1 MKITK
6 QIIKT
11 HPDNFHT
18 GKTLL
23 RQIKKDN
30 DTAEPVI
37 LTDNAAFHL
46 PNGSIIAAAAANDNH
61 YFLLDKGL
69 CLIRIYDKERKEI
82 KTVGSRMGYRC
93 DEPEPGKQR
102 LGFEF
107 PEDMILHRDRIL
119 VSDSGNKRLVV
130 LDNNWK
136 LEKVITLPEFPYKFI
151 FCDQDRVVVSD
162 FDRSVM
168 TVSLKYGF
176 LSMTELDFPVD
187 FSSAF
192 CYGRTCRVAGE
203 NTGAQENEVNEQ
215 WLLEMPEMPAA
226 ALAEEAGNFPAL
238 MRIMMAENAENPIAV
253 AEAREIALNHEELLP
268 EYARLIGQQTDG
280 EVENRL
286 TAYVEK
292 TIHAAATKNEDAKEE
307 IAKLS
312 FEFIKKYKAIPNSS
326 DTEAA
331 NIDKENIRRH
341 LFLKLK
347 DFRSR
352 LKQIVALKNT
362 LQEVTGLPKPLKVLT
377 DFVEKRFQVVKQGIE
392 TNLKGI
398 EDNLRNFNEP
408 DILNFIVHY
417 WLFSEEERILY
428 GVPGFNYEKL
438 FGDRFLLA
446 ILNNFYY
453 SIAELFLSRHKIEEY
468 ISFSE
473 REVAMYPDKMDIF
486 KQFLNKLLHLGK
498 YDDVLRMLKKFPDP
512 NKEDVNYF
520 YYRVY
525 LEKGDA
531 DNAFN
536 HLKKEL
542 DLYSHRV
549 DLIPELIELNK
560 LTPDQVQHY
569 IDGILEKS
577 PQAIDMHLYAA
588 RSFQK
593 TGDDEKAEFYLDRE
607 LELFPENKAAILL
620 KHDLFA
626 GHIPPT
632 SAAVDPAS
640 SVYFRKTW
648 ETFKTFMK
656 IHRDETTAAQVISFF
671 TALNFL
677 PCESEGLK
685 EIMALKE
692 ETVFASYKKEI
703 AVYLSFMKYFR
714 GVTTAELEA
723 VEKYAPV
730 VYLSA
735 YSTGRLAY
743 DYFFKEAQ
751 RLAAVRQ
758 YEAMFPVIE
767 DILKYNPGD
776 KEIFKFLDTLLAG
789 ENQE

>member
-1 MKITK
+1 MKINK

-11 HPDNFHT
+11 HLDNFHK
-18 GKTLL
+18 GKILL
-23 RQIKKDN
+23 RQIKKEN
-30 DTAEPVI
+30 ETANPI
-37 LTDNAAFHL
+37 TLADNAAFHL
-46 PNGSIIAAAAANDNH
+46 PIGSIITAAAANDNH

-69 CLIRIYDKERKEI
+69 CLIRIYDREFNEI
-82 KTVGSRMGYRC
+82 KTVGSRMGYLYG
-93 DEPEPGKQR
+93 ELEPGKQR

-107 PEDMILHRDRIL
+107 PEDMILHGDRIL
-119 VSDSGNKRLVV
+119 VSDSGNKRLVA
-130 LDNNWK
+130 LDNKWK
-136 LEKVITLPEFPYKFI
+136 LEKVIPLPEFPYKFI
-151 FCDQDRVVVSD
+151 FCHHDRVVVSD
-162 FDRSVM
+162 FDHSLM

-192 CYGRTCRVAGE
+192 CRGRTCLVGSE
-203 NTGAQENEVNEQ
+203 NTGAQENEQ
-215 WLLEMPEMPAA
+215 WLLEMPEMPTAV
-226 ALAEEAGNFPAL
+226 LAEEAGNFPAL
-238 MRIMMAENAENPIAV
+238 MRIMIAENAENCIP
-253 AEAREIALNHEELLP
+253 EAREIALAHEELLP
-268 EYARLIGQQTDG
+268 EYARLAGPQTDD
-280 EVENRL
+280 EVQTRL

-292 TIHAAATKNEDAKEE
+292 TIHAAESENESTKEE

-331 NIDKENIRRH
+331 NIDKEIIRRRM
-341 LFLKLK
+341 FLKLK

-352 LKQIVALKNT
+352 LKQIVTLKNT

-377 DFVEKRFQVVKQGIE
+377 DFVEKKFQVVKQGIE
-392 TNLKGI
+392 ANLMGI
-398 EDNLRNFNEP
+398 EENLRNFNEP

-428 GVPGFNYEKL
+428 GDSGFNYEKR
-438 FGDRFLLA
+438 FGDQFLLA
-446 ILNNFYY
+446 ILNDFYY
-453 SIAELFLSRHKIEEY
+453 TIAELFLSRHKIEEY
-468 ISFSE
+468 ISFSD
-473 REVAMYPDKMDIF
+473 REITMYPDKMHIF
-486 KQFLNKLLHLGK
+486 KRFLNKLIRLGK

-531 DNAFN
+531 DNAFT

-569 IDGILEKS
+569 IDSILEKS

-632 SAAVDPAS
+632 SATVDPAS

-648 ETFKTFMK
+648 ETFKIFMK

-692 ETVFASYKKEI
+692 ETVFASYKKEF
-703 AVYLSFMKYFR
+703 AAYLSFLKYFR
-714 GVTTAELEA
+714 GVKTAELEA
-723 VEKYAPV
+723 MGKYAPV

-743 DYFFKEAQ
+743 DYFFQEAK
-751 RLAAVRQ
+751 RLAADGK
-758 YEAMFPVIE
+758 YEDMFVLIE
-767 DILKYNPGD
+767 GILKFNPGAD
-776 KEIFKFLDTLLAG
+776 EIFKFLDGILIF
-789 ENQE
+789 